1 MGLYDRDYLRDD
13 DDEPTGFRPRA
24 ASGPQTVVAKLVI
37 INVAIWV
44 VDLFLNGQL
53 RELLTLRWNVPTEP
67 WRPWQLLGYAFAHDG
82 QSAMHLLFNMFGLWS
97 FGQMLEQRYGP
108 REFLRFYL
116 VSALAGGVVFVLH
129 HLITGTPAS
138 VIGASG
144 AVNAVVILFALLYPQ
159 TQILVMFVIPMKIWV
174 AAILFVLFD
183 LTGFGG
189 QRDHVAHDVHLA
201 GAAFAVL
208 YHYNRWNLTRLS
220 GGINLDWLTSL
231 TKRRPKLRVF
241 SEPNPADVE
250 ARVDAILQ
258 KISEQ
263 GEASLTKAE
272 RKTLEDASRRYQKRK
287 TP

>member
-13 DDEPTGFRPRA
+13 DEPTGFGPRA
-24 ASGPQTVVAKLVI
+24 VTGPQTVVAKLVI
-37 INVAIWV
+37 INVAIWL
-44 VDLFLNGQL
+44 VDLFTNGKL
-53 RELLTLRWNVPTEP
+53 RELLTLRSDVLSEP
-67 WRPWQLLGYAFAHDG
+67 WKLYQLLGYAFAHDG
-82 QSAMHLLFNMFGLWS
+82 QGIMHLLFNMFGLWS

-116 VSALAGGVVFVLH
+116 ASALLGGVVFVLH
-129 HLITGTPAS
+129 HLVTGTPAS

-183 LTGFGG
+183 LTGLGG
-189 QRDHVAHDVHLA
+189 QRTNVAHDVHLA

-208 YHYNRWNLTRLS
+208 YHYNHWNLTHLT
-220 GGINLDWLTSL
+220 GGINLDWLTKL
-231 TKRRPKLRVF
+231 TKSRPKLRVF
-241 SEPNPADVE
+241 SEPNPADIE

-287 TP
+287 P